1 MLNKIVTNRVINTI
15 LLFNSCCYSKCVT
28 SIGPVIMEYIKKM
41 SLEYEDKIAEISKI
55 DTLDTID
62 KHGHEHL
69 FKKLS
74 ELKPVSELYK
84 EWKILENQYDQTQL
98 LSDNIPTTD
107 PTWKD
112 LIKSELMHIE
122 QKISNIETRM
132 KYHLLPKDKDD
143 DQEAILEVRAGTGG
157 IEAALFTRDIFQM
170 YQKYSLR
177 NGWIFDIL
185 SCSYDDRNGLREGI
199 ASISHSN
206 HGVYGKLK
214 LESGVHRV
222 QRIPST
228 EASGRVH
235 TSTATVAVLPRP
247 PDDPNSQLISE
258 KDIRIDVFRAS
269 GPGGQCVNTTNSAV
283 RITHIPTGIVV
294 GVQDERSQIQN
305 RSKAMVILEARI
317 YQKKRESI
325 ESERLKHRNALIGT
339 GERSEKIRTWNFP
352 QNRVTDH
359 RVNMTMHDALDDM
372 LSGGKSL
379 DELIIELQIR
389 QEAEKWGL
397 LEDHLRNKEKC
408 LY

>member
-1 MLNKIVTNRVINTI
+1 MLNKIVTNKITNAI
-15 LLFNSCCYSKCVT
+15 LSLNSCCYFRSVT
-28 SIGPVIMEYIKKM
+28 SIGPAVMEYVKKM
-41 SLEYEDKIAEISKI
+41 SLEYEDRIAEMCKTS
-55 DTLDTID
+55 TLDTTD
-62 KHGHEHL
+62 KQDHEYL

-84 EWKILENQYDQTQL
+84 EWKALQNQYDQTQL
-98 LSDNIPTTD
+98 LSNNISNTD

-112 LIKSELMHIE
+112 LIKSELMYIG
-122 QKISNIETRM
+122 QRISNIESQM

-143 DQEAILEVRAGTGG
+143 NQEAILEVRAGTGG
-157 IEAALFTRDIFQM
+157 IEAALFTRDIFEM

-185 SCSYDDRNGLREGI
+185 SCSYDDRNGIREGI
-199 ASISHSN
+199 ASISHSK

-247 PDDPNSQLISE
+247 SNDSNSQLISE

-305 RSKAMVILEARI
+305 RSKAMMILEARI

-325 ESERLKHRNALIGT
+325 ENERLKHRNALIGT

-359 RVNMTMHDALDDM
+359 RVNMTMYDALDDM
-372 LSGGKSL
+372 LSGGKIL

-389 QEAEKWGL
+389 QEAEKWEL